1 MIKRSIYLIAI
12 CLLFI
17 LTSCEEI
24 PVEIPEFQIP
34 DSEKVVLVEELT
46 GVHCNNCPDGA
57 IRLKNIGALYPGRIA
72 VIAIHAGDLSEPFS
86 NSKYDLRSEDGIAI
100 EKEWTYFGKPAAA
113 IDRKLFDGHDNIPI
127 SGHGFWQQ
135 YIEEQLQQENVVN
148 VETTVVF
155 HTENRKGEV
164 TVALLPLKDLDGKAS
179 IHVALTEDHIIDRQL
194 KKGGVID
201 ENYEFEHV
209 LRDMITPVKGHDIPG
224 NLKRNTLVS
233 AKFSF
238 TLPPSDG
245 TWIPENMNIIAFV
258 TEQNADGKPLVR
270 NATKI
275 KLIK

>member
-1 MIKRSIYLIAI
+1 M
-12 CLLFI
+12 
-17 LTSCEEI
+17 
-24 PVEIPEFQIP
+24 VIPEFQLP
-34 DSEKVVLVEELT
+34 HSEKVVLVEELT

-57 IRLKNIGALYPGRIA
+57 IRLKNIEALYPGRIA

-86 NSKYDLRSEDGIAI
+86 NSKYDLRCEDGIAI

-127 SGHGFWQQ
+127 SGHGFWQN
-135 YIEEQLQQENVVN
+135 YIEEQLQEENVIN
-148 VETTVVF
+148 IEASIVF
-155 HTENRKGEV
+155 DPDNRTGEV
-164 TVALLPLKDLDGKAS
+164 TVGLLPLKDMEGKFR
-179 IHVALTEDHIIDRQL
+179 IHVALTEDHIIDLQL

-209 LRDMITPVKGHDIPG
+209 LRDMITPVVGHDILG
-224 NLKRNTLVS
+224 SLKKNTIVS
-233 AKFSF
+233 RKFGF

-245 TWIPENMNIIAFV
+245 TWIPENMNIVAFV
-258 TEQNADGKPLVR
+258 TEQEVDGKPLVR